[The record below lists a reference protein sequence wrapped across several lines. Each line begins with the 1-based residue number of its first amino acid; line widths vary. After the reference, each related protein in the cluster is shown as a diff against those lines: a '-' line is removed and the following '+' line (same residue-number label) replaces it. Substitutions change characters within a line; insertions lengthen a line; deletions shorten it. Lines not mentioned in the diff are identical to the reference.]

1 MEKSKNISKK
11 ISWDEGRN
19 LRFRTFFDE
28 KEISQEDFSNKSGMP
43 QSNLSAILNN
53 KRALGEKTID
63 KYIMPIFPELDKIW
77 LLTGEGSMLKGENE
91 VNLIKAEHKQNTEA
105 QHEVV
110 RIPYYDV
117 DFAGG
122 FNSAE
127 LFSNNVMPSFY
138 ISSPAFER
146 AEFACNLVGNSISN
160 RVPNGSVIGLREVK
174 DWQVYFPTGE
184 IYGVVLKNDL
194 RTVKIVKRSKDD
206 KNKILLIPDPKNEHN
221 HIGYDV
227 EEVDINFVV
236 KFFQVIAWASFERL
250 AQ

>member
-1 MEKSKNISKK
+1 MEKEENITNNNIRLKSQLVIEELLLHLKSNPNRLAKDLGYKSNVK
-11 ISWDEGRN
+11 IQHIKSGRN
-19 LRFRTFFDE
+19 S
-28 KEISQEDFSNKSGMP
+28 ISVEVAKD
-43 QSNLSAILNN
+43 IV
-53 KRALGEKTID
+53 RR
-63 KYIMPIFPELDKIW
+63 FPEINYNW
-77 LLTGEGSMLKGENE
+77 LLTGEGSMLKEENE
-91 VNLIKAEHKQNTEA
+91 ANLIKVEHKQNAET

-127 LFSNNVMPSFY
+127 LFSSVMPSFY
-138 ISSPAFER
+138 ISSPTFER

-160 RVPNGSVIGLREVK
+160 RVPNGSVIGLREIN
-174 DWQVYFPTGE
+174 DWQIYFPTGE
-184 IYGVVLKNDL
+184 IYAVVLKNDL
-194 RTVKIVKRSKDD
+194 RTVKIVKRSKDN

-227 EEVDINFVV
+227 EEVDVDFVV
-236 KFFQVIAWASFERL
+236 KFFQVVAWASFERL

>member
-1 MEKSKNISKK
+1 MEKSEVLEQLMEYKGFQKK
-11 ISWDEGRN
+11 SHFAEFLGVKSNVLSNWFSRN
-19 LRFRTFFDE
+19 TFDE
-28 KEISQEDFSNKSGMP
+28 DLLLEKIPEIDRF
-43 QSNLSAILNN
+43 
-53 KRALGEKTID
+53 
-63 KYIMPIFPELDKIW
+63 W
-77 LLTGEGSMLKGENE
+77 LLTGEGSMLKEENE
-91 VNLIKAEHKQNTEA
+91 ANLIKVEHKQNAETH
-105 QHEVV
+105 QEVV

-127 LFSNNVMPSFY
+127 LFSNIMPSFY
-138 ISSPAFER
+138 ISSPTFER

-160 RVPNGSVIGLREVK
+160 RVPNGSVIGLREIN

-184 IYGVVLKNDL
+184 IYAVVLKNDL

-227 EEVDINFVV
+227 EEVDMDFVV
-236 KFFQVIAWASFERL
+236 KFFQVVAWASFERL
-250 AQ
+250 AM